1 LREPV
6 FTHHGQL
13 YVAANRVP
21 SFNGLRFYIF
31 EYNGQGHLAND
42 ERAFTKNIICTEVL
56 NHEINFQTILSSMD
70 NIYCF
75 NFIVSIKNI

>member
-1 LREPV
+1 VSQKKNIGKNWNLIEGAS
-6 FTHHGQL
+6 FYTHHGQL

-42 ERAFTKNIICTEVL
+42 ERAFTKNIICTEEEKNTKHV
-56 NHEINFQTILSSMD
+56 F
-70 NIYCF
+70 
-75 NFIVSIKNI
+75 FI